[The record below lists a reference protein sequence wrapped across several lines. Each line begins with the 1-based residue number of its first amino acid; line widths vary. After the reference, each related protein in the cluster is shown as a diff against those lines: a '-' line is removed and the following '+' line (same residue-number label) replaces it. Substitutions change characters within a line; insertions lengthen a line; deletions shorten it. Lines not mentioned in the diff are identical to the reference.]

1 MAKTITDLLNKR
13 RSRTSADSVDSISSP
28 EHKKTRT
35 TKQLSE
41 EEDEIWMALNMSETA
56 SGKLEEILK
65 KLQKLDVIE
74 ASVKNIEV
82 KLKNLEDRTDV
93 LEKDIKDLKDGADF
107 TSTQVDKQTT
117 ELTNA
122 KAEIAKLTK
131 TANENEEG
139 RKEMETKLLYLEAY
153 SRRENIKFMN
163 IAVDSTEEHE
173 DAEETFRSFLES
185 NLGLLDAR
193 TVEIQRVHCSR
204 KGKDGGPRP
213 ILARFLTYQDVQK
226 IFSLRHRL
234 KDMDY
239 QMFRDYPA
247 EIVKRRKE
255 QMKTFK
261 EAGKDGVPAAFS
273 QSQPDKSYIRGRLWP
288 AGRELT
294 FS

>member
-1 MAKTITDLLNKR
+1 MAKIITDLLNKR
-13 RSRTSADSVDSISSP
+13 RNRTSTDSEDSISSP

-41 EEDEIWMALNMSETA
+41 EEEDEIWTALNMSETVA
-56 SGKLEEILK
+56 GKLEEILK

-93 LEKDIKDLKDGADF
+93 LEKDIKELKDGADF
-107 TSTQVDKQTT
+107 TSTQVEKQTT

-131 TANENEEG
+131 TVNENEEG

-163 IAVDSTEEHE
+163 IAVDSTEERE
-173 DAEETFRSFLES
+173 DAEETLRSFLERD
-185 NLGLLDAR
+185 LGFLDAR
-193 TVEIQRVHCSR
+193 TVEIQRVHCSG

-213 ILARFLTYQDVQK
+213 ILARFLRYKDVQN
-226 IFSLRHRL
+226 IFSLGHRL
-234 KDMDY
+234 KDTDY
-239 QMFRDYPA
+239 QMFRDYPV
-247 EIVKRRKE
+247 EIVKRHKE

-261 EAGKDGVPAAFS
+261 EARKNGIPETFS
-273 QSQPDKSYIRGRLWP
+273 QSQPDKLYIRGRLWP
-288 AGRELT
+288 VGRELT
-294 FS
+294 V

>member
-1 MAKTITDLLNKR
+1 MAKIITNLLNKR
-13 RSRTSADSVDSISSP
+13 RNRTSEDSEDSTSSP

-41 EEDEIWMALNMSETA
+41 EEDEIWTALNMSETVA
-56 SGKLEEILK
+56 GKLEEILK

-82 KLKNLEDRTDV
+82 KLKNLEERTDV

-131 TANENEEG
+131 TVNENEEG

-163 IAVDSTEEHE
+163 IAVDSTEERE
-173 DAEETFRSFLES
+173 DAEETLRSFLERD
-185 NLGLLDAR
+185 LGLLDAR
-193 TVEIQRVHCSR
+193 SVEIQRVHRSG

-213 ILARFLTYQDVQK
+213 ILARFLRYKDVQK
-226 IFSLRHRL
+226 IFSLGHRL
-234 KDMDY
+234 KDTDY

-261 EAGKDGVPAAFS
+261 EARKNGIPAAFS
-273 QSQPDKSYIRGRLWP
+273 QSQPDKLYIRGRLWP
-288 AGRELT
+288 VGRELII
-294 FS
+294 

>member
-1 MAKTITDLLNKR
+1 MAKIITDLLNKR
-13 RSRTSADSVDSISSP
+13 RNRTSTDSEDSISSP

-41 EEDEIWMALNMSETA
+41 EEEDEIWTALNMSETVA
-56 SGKLEEILK
+56 GKLEEILK

-93 LEKDIKDLKDGADF
+93 LERDIKELKDSADF
-107 TSTQVDKQTT
+107 TSTQVEKQTT

-131 TANENEEG
+131 TVNENEEG

-163 IAVDSTEEHE
+163 IAVDSTEERE
-173 DAEETFRSFLES
+173 DAEETLRSFLERD
-185 NLGLLDAR
+185 LGFLDAR
-193 TVEIQRVHCSR
+193 TVEIQRVHRSG

-213 ILARFLTYQDVQK
+213 ILARFLRYKDVQN
-226 IFSLRHRL
+226 IFSLGHRL
-234 KDMDY
+234 KDTDY
-239 QMFRDYPA
+239 QMFRDYPV

-261 EAGKDGVPAAFS
+261 EARKNGIPAGFS
-273 QSQPDKSYIRGRLWP
+273 QSQPDKLYIRGRLWP
-288 AGRELT
+288 VGRELT
-294 FS
+294 V